1 MLELSNS
8 KRKRLERLLM
18 LQYYQEQVK
27 AEQPLDGVEA
37 MTHVLEQVRTMT
49 REQYNAT
56 IKTARNDSIHA
67 C

>member
-1 MLELSNS
+1 
-8 KRKRLERLLM
+8 M

>member
-1 MLELSNS
+1 MLKLSNS

-27 AEQPLDGVEA
+27 AEYQLDGVEA

-49 REQYNAT
+49 REQYDAT
-56 IKTARNDSIHA
+56 TKAARDDSIHA
-67 C
+67 S